1 MCLPFRAGSCH
12 ASSVRLRLLIL
23 VAIPVTVATG
33 CGSHSVANQSSAAMA
48 AEAQCQSHFDRQFLF
63 FFGSKVPSEGLVH
76 DLSNGRL
83 HVTSR
88 VPVRAGLIHPESY
101 TCVVARDS
109 SGLHIVRFDVKR
121 AP

>member
-1 MCLPFRAGSCH
+1 MQPWP
-12 ASSVRLRLLIL
+12 LRL
-23 VAIPVTVATG
+23 
-33 CGSHSVANQSSAAMA
+33 SA
-48 AEAQCQSHFDRQFLF
+48 SQFHLQG
-63 FFGSKVPSEGLVH
+63 GSKVPSEGFVH
-76 DLSNGRL
+76 DLGNGRL
-83 HVTSR
+83 HVTGR